1 MQWTQQGDRIACS
14 GCGEDWGASSE
25 VGCRCV
31 PEAESARANKP
42 TAASRL
48 LERWVVTELSRLL
61 ESARGANTKFALEA
75 VKEQRQLLC
84 AIYDAMRDRVA
95 ESEVSA
101 LERRLEE
108 LKAEIHTAR
117 GGAAR
122 N

>member
-1 MQWTQQGDRIACS
+1 
-14 GCGEDWGASSE
+14 
-25 VGCRCV
+25 
-31 PEAESARANKP
+31 
-42 TAASRL
+42 
-48 LERWVVTELSRLL
+48 L